1 MCQVLYLINLQT
13 PENYYQKETEREER
27 VGNLPK
33 GTRLEGTQLGFEQ
46 GLSSSARRAQRC
58 AGSAC
63 GSGSRTQGGAYL
75 YLAGVTQR
83 AAGEGGGLLL
93 LPSTVYPNLTV

>member
-33 GTRLEGTQLGFEQ
+33 GTRLEGTQLGSEQ
-46 GLSSSARRAQRC
+46 GLSSSARRAQGGQRTD
-58 AGSAC
+58 
-63 GSGSRTQGGAYL
+63 SRFCL
-75 YLAGVTQR
+75 R
-83 AAGEGGGLLL
+83 EWE
-93 LPSTVYPNLTV
+93 